1 MNETLGSRIT
11 QKRKALGFTQE
22 ELAEKLSVSAQA
34 VSKWENDLSC
44 PDITLLPTLAKILSS
59 TVDELLTGKN
69 DEVKYVPE
77 GQRKPLDELTLYV
90 LMESD
95 KGDKMKITL
104 PLPLVKIALDLGANV
119 LPQIKGMESL
129 KDYDWNEILNQVM
142 DMVER
147 GLIGKIFEAQSADG
161 DIMEIVVK

>member
-1 MNETLGSRIT
+1 MNNTLGSRIT

-22 ELAEKLSVSAQA
+22 ELAEKLGVSAQA

-44 PDITLLPTLAKILSS
+44 PDITLLPILAKILST

-104 PLPLVKIALDLGANV
+104 PLPLVRIALDLGANV

>member
-1 MNETLGSRIT
+1 MNNTLGSRIT

-22 ELAEKLSVSAQA
+22 ELAEKLGVSAQA

-44 PDITLLPTLAKILSS
+44 PDITLLPILAKILS
-59 TVDELLTGKN
+59 TTIDELLTGKN

-104 PLPLVKIALDLGANV
+104 PLPLVRIALDLGANV

>member
-1 MNETLGSRIT
+1 MNDTLGTRIT
-11 QKRKALGFTQE
+11 QKRKNLGFTQE
-22 ELAEKLSVSAQA
+22 ELAEKLGVSAQA

-44 PDITLLPTLAKILSS
+44 PDITLLPTLAKVLDTTI
-59 TVDELLTGKN
+59 DELLTGKN

-77 GQRKPLDELTLYV
+77 GQRKPLEELTLYV

-104 PLPLVKIALDLGANV
+104 PIPLVKIALDLGTNI

-129 KDYDWNEILNQVM
+129 KDYDWNKILNQVM

-147 GLIGKIFEAQSADG
+147 GLIGKIFEAKSADG

>member
-44 PDITLLPTLAKILSS
+44 PDIALLPTLAKILST

>member
-44 PDITLLPTLAKILSS
+44 PDITLLPTLAKILST

>member
-22 ELAEKLSVSAQA
+22 ELAEKLGVSAQA

-44 PDITLLPTLAKILSS
+44 PDITLLPILAKILST

-104 PLPLVKIALDLGANV
+104 PLPLVRIALDLGANV
-119 LPQIKGMESL
+119 LPQMKGMENL